1 MPQQQTIRS
10 TQVNPVIPGQAKSI
24 EQKYRKLSD
33 IDHCLERPGM
43 YVGSTKPRE
52 DEVHLVGAEGKF
64 ELRKVTY
71 NPALLKIFDE
81 IVSNSVDEH
90 RRNPK
95 LNEIKVT
102 VDQEKGV
109 VTIWD
114 NGGIPVV
121 KHAEYDE
128 WVPEMI
134 FSNLKA
140 GSNFNDDEERLVA
153 GTNGVGST
161 LTNIFSLKFRVR
173 TADRK
178 NAYSQTFSNN
188 MRDRTDA
195 KVIPWSEGFTE
206 ITFQPDLARFGMER
220 IDDSHVEM
228 MRKRCIDLAACNPG
242 LKMSFNGVER
252 KFKSF
257 AEYCRMYTDTV
268 AFEDGYRWRVGIAPS
283 AGSFTQVSFVN
294 SVETKDGGTH
304 VDYIMLQITDW
315 LRERVKKKHK
325 LELRPAELRNHFML
339 FIQADIVNPAFSSQT
354 KEKMITE
361 SREFGSQFKLSEKAL
376 KAILDSEIIQ
386 RILDWAQQK
395 ALADER
401 KQLRELNK
409 SIGKEKVLKL
419 VDAKG
424 KDREKCTL
432 GLFEGDS
439 AMSAFRKFRD
449 PQVQAAFPLRG
460 KFINVTELQNTRVI
474 QNQEVKDLLT
484 AIGLKMG
491 EPPKDLRYGKVLI
504 YSDADVDGDSIA
516 GLLMNFFGR
525 YWPELFDQGR
535 ICRVMTPLV
544 VAKKKGEVIP
554 FYTAADFEEWQGKQK
569 DISKWDVAYKK
580 GLAALEDDE
589 ARDIIQRP
597 KIHSFTGGQVL
608 KPTLDAWFASDPAI
622 RKQKIL
628 GTSPVDSEED
638 AQDCATV
645 PQT

>member
-1 MPQQQTIRS
+1 MKP
-10 TQVNPVIPGQAKSI
+10 PPIPSGKSI
-24 EQKYRKLSD
+24 EEKYRKLSD

-52 DEVHLVGAEGKF
+52 EEVHLLGAEDKF

-71 NPALLKIFDE
+71 NPAFLKIFDE

-109 VTIWD
+109 IVVWD

-161 LTNIFSLKFRVR
+161 LTNIFSTKFRIR

-178 NAYSQTFSNN
+178 NAFQQTFSNN
-188 MRDRTDA
+188 MRERTTP
-195 KVIPWSEGFTE
+195 KILEWKEGFTE
-206 ITFQPDLARFGMER
+206 IMFQPDIVRFGMER
-220 IDDSHVEM
+220 IDDVHLEM

-257 AEYCRMYTDTV
+257 ADYCRMYSGLVT
-268 AFEDGYRWRVGIAPS
+268 FEDSHRWRVGIAPS
-283 AGSFTQVSFVN
+283 AGGFTQVSFVN

-304 VDYIMLQITDW
+304 IDYVMLQITDW
-315 LRERVKKKHK
+315 LREKVKRKHK

-339 FIQADIVNPAFSSQT
+339 FVQADIVNPAFSSQT

-361 SREFGSQFKLSEKAL
+361 ARDFGSQFKLSEKAL
-376 KAILDSEIIQ
+376 KTIMDSEIIQ

-409 SIGKEKVLKL
+409 SLSKEKVLKL

-432 GLFEGDS
+432 SLYEGDS

-449 PQVQAAFPLRG
+449 PTTQGAFPLRG

-491 EPPKDLRYGKVLI
+491 EPPKELRYGKILI
-504 YSDADVDGDSIA
+504 YSDADPDGDSIA

-535 ICRVMTPLV
+535 ICRVETPLV
-544 VAKKKGEVIP
+544 VAKKKDEKIP
-554 FYTAADFEEWQGKQK
+554 FYSAADFEVWQSKQK
-569 DISKWDVAYKK
+569 DLTKWDIAYKK
-580 GLAALEDDE
+580 GLAALEDE
-589 ARDIIQRP
+589 EYKEIIQNPRMFS
-597 KIHSFTGGQVL
+597 IAGGSEL

-628 GTSPVDSEED
+628 GEQPDES
-638 AQDCATV
+638 
-645 PQT
+645 

>member
-1 MPQQQTIRS
+1 MKP
-10 TQVNPVIPGQAKSI
+10 PPIPAGKSI
-24 EQKYRKLSD
+24 EEKYRKLSD

-52 DEVHLVGAEGKF
+52 EEVYLLNAEDKF

-71 NPALLKIFDE
+71 NPAFLKIFDE

-95 LNEIKVT
+95 LNEIKVM
-102 VDQEKGV
+102 VDQEKGIV
-109 VTIWD
+109 VVWD
-114 NGGIPVV
+114 NGGIPVA

-161 LTNIFSLKFRVR
+161 LTNIFSTKFRVR

-178 NAYSQTFSNN
+178 HAFQQTFSNN
-188 MRDRTDA
+188 MRERTQP
-195 KVIPWSEGFTE
+195 KILEWKEGFTE
-206 ITFQPDLARFGMER
+206 IMFQPDLVRFGMER
-220 IDDSHVEM
+220 IDDIHLEM
-228 MRKRCIDLAACNPG
+228 MRKRCVDLAACNPG
-242 LKMSFNGVER
+242 LRMSFNGVER

-257 AEYCRMYTDTV
+257 ADYSRMYTDLVT
-268 AFEDGYRWRVGIAPS
+268 FEDSQRWRVGIAPS
-283 AGSFTQVSFVN
+283 AGGFTQVSFVN

-304 VDYIMLQITDW
+304 IDYVMLQITDW
-315 LRERVKKKHK
+315 LREKVKRKHK

-339 FIQADIVNPAFSSQT
+339 FVQADIVNPAFSSQT

-361 SREFGSQFKLSEKAL
+361 SRDFGSQFKLSEKAL
-376 KAILDSEIIQ
+376 KSILDSEIIQ

-432 GLFEGDS
+432 SVYEGDS

-449 PQVQAAFPLRG
+449 PSFQGAFPLRG

-491 EPPKDLRYGKVLI
+491 EPPKELRYGKVLI
-504 YSDADVDGDSIA
+504 YSDADPDGDSIA

-535 ICRVMTPLV
+535 ICRVETPLV
-544 VAKKKGEVIP
+544 VAKKKDEKIP
-554 FYTAADFEEWQGKQK
+554 FYSATHFEEWQSKQK
-569 DISKWDVAYKK
+569 DLSKWDIAYKK
-580 GLAALEDDE
+580 GLAALEDE
-589 ARDIIQRP
+589 EYKEIIQNPRMFS
-597 KIHSFTGGQVL
+597 ISGGNEL

-628 GTSPVDSEED
+628 GLAEESDPSE
-638 AQDCATV
+638 
-645 PQT
+645 

>member
-1 MPQQQTIRS
+1 MKSTAAIADKTI
-10 TQVNPVIPGQAKSI
+10 
-24 EQKYRKLSD
+24 EEKYRKLSD
-33 IDHCLERPGM
+33 IEHCLERPGM

-52 DEVHLVGAEGKF
+52 EELYLLNADGKF

-71 NPALLKIFDE
+71 NPAFLKIFDE

-109 VTIWD
+109 VVVWD

-121 KHAEYDE
+121 KHAQYDE

-178 NAYSQTFSNN
+178 NAFQQTFSNN
-188 MRDRTDA
+188 MRERTQP
-195 KVIPWSEGFTE
+195 KVLEWKEGFTE
-206 ITFQPDLARFGMER
+206 IAFQPDLARFGMER
-220 IDDSHVEM
+220 IDDVHLEL
-228 MRKRCIDLAACNPG
+228 MRKRCVDLAACNPG
-242 LKMSFNGVER
+242 LRMSFNGVER

-257 AEYCRMYTDTV
+257 ADYSRMYTDLV
-268 AFEDGYRWRVGIAPS
+268 VFEDAHRWRVGVAPS

-294 SVETKDGGTH
+294 AVETKDGGTH
-304 VDYIMLQITDW
+304 VDYVMQQISDW
-315 LRERVKKKHK
+315 MREKVKRKHK
-325 LELRPAELRNHFML
+325 IELRPAELRNHFML
-339 FIQADIVNPAFSSQT
+339 FVQADIVNPAFSSQT
-354 KEKMITE
+354 KEKLITE
-361 SREFGSQFKLSEKAL
+361 SRDFGSQFKLSDKAL
-376 KAILDSEIIQ
+376 KSIFESEIIQ

-409 SIGKEKVLKL
+409 SLSKEKVLKL

-432 GLFEGDS
+432 SLYEGDS

-449 PQVQAAFPLRG
+449 PTTQGAFPLRG
-460 KFINVTELQNTRVI
+460 KFINVTELPNTRVI

-491 EPPKDLRYGKVLI
+491 EPPKELRYGKVLI
-504 YSDADVDGDSIA
+504 YSDADPDGDSIA

-525 YWPELFDQGR
+525 YWPELFEQGR
-535 ICRVMTPLV
+535 ICRVETPLV
-544 VAKKKGEVIP
+544 VAKKKDEKIP
-554 FYTAADFEEWQGKQK
+554 FYSAADFEVWQSKQK
-569 DISKWDVAYKK
+569 DLTKWDIAYKK
-580 GLAALEDDE
+580 GLAALEDE
-589 ARDIIQRP
+589 EYKEIIQNPRMFS
-597 KIHSFTGGQVL
+597 ISGGSEL
-608 KPTLDAWFASDPAI
+608 KSTLDAWFASDPAV

-628 GTSPVDSEED
+628 GAGDETEE
-638 AQDCATV
+638 QNN
-645 PQT
+645 

>member
-1 MPQQQTIRS
+1 MKPPIPVAGKTI
-10 TQVNPVIPGQAKSI
+10 
-24 EQKYRKLSD
+24 EEKYRKLSD
-33 IDHCLERPGM
+33 IEHCLERPGM

-52 DEVHLVGAEGKF
+52 EELYLLNAEDKF
-64 ELRKVTY
+64 EIRKVTY
-71 NPALLKIFDE
+71 NPAFLKIFDE

-109 VTIWD
+109 VVIWD

-121 KHAEYDE
+121 KHAQYDE

-178 NAYSQTFSNN
+178 NAFQQTFSNN
-188 MRDRTDA
+188 MRERTTP
-195 KVIPWSEGFTE
+195 KVLEWKEGFTE
-206 ITFQPDLARFGMER
+206 IMFQPDLVRFGMER
-220 IDDSHVEM
+220 IDDVHLEL

-257 AEYCRMYTDTV
+257 ADYSRMYSDLIV
-268 AFEDGYRWRVGIAPS
+268 FEDAHRWRVGVAPS
-283 AGSFTQVSFVN
+283 PGGFTQISFVN
-294 SVETKDGGTH
+294 AVETKDGGTH
-304 VDYIMLQITDW
+304 VDYVMQQISDW
-315 LRERVKKKHK
+315 MREKVKKKHK

-354 KEKMITE
+354 KEKLITE
-361 SREFGSQFKLSEKAL
+361 SRDFGSQFKLSDKAL
-376 KAILDSEIIQ
+376 KSIFESEIIQ

-439 AMSAFRKFRD
+439 AMSFFRKFRD
-449 PQVQAAFPLRG
+449 PQVQGAFPLRG
-460 KFINVTELQNTRVI
+460 KFINVTELPNTRVI

-491 EPPKDLRYGKVLI
+491 EPPKDLRYGKILI

-525 YWPELFDQGR
+525 YWPELFEQER

-544 VAKKKGEVIP
+544 VAKRKGETLP
-554 FYTAADFEEWQGKQK
+554 FYSAADFDTWQEKQK
-569 DISKWDVAYKK
+569 DLSKWDIAYKK
-580 GLAALEDDE
+580 GLAALEDEE
-589 ARDIIQRP
+589 AKEIIVSP
-597 KIHSFTGGQVL
+597 KMFSIAGGSGL

-622 RKQKIL
+622 RKLKIL
-628 GTSPVDSEED
+628 GEPAEGAED
-638 AQDCATV
+638 NT
-645 PQT
+645 

>member
-1 MPQQQTIRS
+1 MKPPIPVAGKTI
-10 TQVNPVIPGQAKSI
+10 
-24 EQKYRKLSD
+24 EEKYRKLSD
-33 IDHCLERPGM
+33 IEHCLERPGM
-43 YVGSTKPRE
+43 YVGSTKPR
-52 DEVHLVGAEGKF
+52 DEELYLLNAEGKF
-64 ELRKVTY
+64 EIRKVTY
-71 NPALLKIFDE
+71 NPAFLKIFDE

-95 LNEIKVT
+95 LNEVKVT
-102 VDQEKGV
+102 VDQEKGIV
-109 VTIWD
+109 VVWD

-121 KHAEYDE
+121 KHAQYDE

-161 LTNIFSLKFRVR
+161 LTNIFSLKFRIR

-178 NAYSQTFSNN
+178 HAFQQTFSNN
-188 MRDRTDA
+188 MRERTPP
-195 KVIPWSEGFTE
+195 KVLEWKEGFTE
-206 ITFQPDLARFGMER
+206 IMFQPDLARFGMEG
-220 IDDSHVEM
+220 IDDVHLEL

-257 AEYCRMYTDTV
+257 ADYSRMYTDLV
-268 AFEDGYRWRVGIAPS
+268 VFEDAHRWRVGIAPS
-283 AGSFTQVSFVN
+283 PGGFTQVSFVN
-294 SVETKDGGTH
+294 AVETKDGGTH
-304 VDYIMLQITDW
+304 VDYVMQQISDW

-354 KEKMITE
+354 KEKLITE
-361 SREFGSQFKLSEKAL
+361 SRDFGSQFKLSDKAL
-376 KAILDSEIIQ
+376 KAIFDSEIIQ

-409 SIGKEKVLKL
+409 SLSKEKVLKL

-439 AMSAFRKFRD
+439 AMSFFRKFRD
-449 PQVQAAFPLRG
+449 PQVQGAFPLRG
-460 KFINVTELQNTRVI
+460 KFINVTELPNTRVI

-491 EPPKDLRYGKVLI
+491 EPPKDLRYGKILI

-525 YWPELFDQGR
+525 YWPELFEQER

-544 VAKKKGEVIP
+544 VAKRKGETLP
-554 FYTAADFEEWQGKQK
+554 FYSAADFDEWQEKQR
-569 DISKWDVAYKK
+569 DLSKWDIAYKK
-580 GLAALEDDE
+580 GLAALEDEE
-589 ARDIIQRP
+589 AKEIIVNP
-597 KIHSFTGGQVL
+597 KMFSIAGGSGL

-622 RKQKIL
+622 RKLKIL
-628 GTSPVDSEED
+628 GEPTESSED
-638 AQDCATV
+638 NT
-645 PQT
+645 

>member
-1 MPQQQTIRS
+1 MLQQQTTRS
-10 TQVNPVIPGQAKSI
+10 TGMKPPIAPQGKTI
-24 EQKYRKLSD
+24 EEKYRKLSD
-33 IDHCLERPGM
+33 IEHCLERPGM
-43 YVGSTKPRE
+43 YVGSIKPRE
-52 DEVHLVGAEGKF
+52 EEVYLLGAEDKF
-64 ELRKVTY
+64 EVRKVTY
-71 NPALLKIFDE
+71 NPAFLKIFDE
-81 IVSNSVDEH
+81 IVSNSIDEH

-95 LNEIKVT
+95 LNEVKVT
-102 VDQEKGV
+102 VDQSTGV
-109 VTIWD
+109 IVVWD

-121 KHAEYDE
+121 KHAQYDE

-161 LTNIFSLKFRVR
+161 LTNIFSLKFRIR
-173 TADRK
+173 TADK
-178 NAYSQTFSNN
+178 KHAFQQTFSNN
-188 MRDRTDA
+188 MRERTA
-195 KVIPWSEGFTE
+195 PKVLEWKDGFTE
-206 ITFQPDLARFGMER
+206 IMFQPDLARFGMEK
-220 IDDSHVEM
+220 IDDIHLEL

-257 AEYCRMYTDTV
+257 ADYSRMYSDLIV
-268 AFEDGYRWRVGIAPS
+268 FEDAQRWRVGIAPS

-304 VDYIMLQITDW
+304 IDYVMSQISDW
-315 LRERVKKKHK
+315 MREKVKRKHK
-325 LELRPAELRNHFML
+325 IELRPAELKNHFML
-339 FIQADIVNPAFSSQT
+339 FVQADIVNPAFSSQT

-361 SREFGSQFKLSEKAL
+361 SRDFGSQFKLSDKAL
-376 KAILDSEIIQ
+376 KAIFDSEIIQ

-409 SIGKEKVLKL
+409 SLSKEKVLKL

-424 KDREKCTL
+424 KDRERCTL
-432 GLFEGDS
+432 SLYEGDS
-439 AMSAFRKFRD
+439 AMSAFRKFRE
-449 PQVQAAFPLRG
+449 PTTQGAFPLRG
-460 KFINVTELQNTRVI
+460 KFINVTELPNTRVI

-504 YSDADVDGDSIA
+504 YSDADPDGDSIA

-525 YWPELFDQGR
+525 YWPEMFEQGR
-535 ICRVMTPLV
+535 ICRVETPLV
-544 VAKKKGEVIP
+544 VAKRKDEKIP
-554 FYTAADFEEWQGKQK
+554 FYTASDFDAWQSKQK
-569 DISKWDVAYKK
+569 DLTKWDIAYKK
-580 GLAALEDDE
+580 GLAALEDE
-589 ARDIIQRP
+589 EYKEIIQNPRMFS
-597 KIHSFTGGQVL
+597 ISGGSEL
-608 KPTLDAWFASDPAI
+608 TPTLNAWFASDPAI

-628 GTSPVDSEED
+628 GTGEETEE
-638 AQDCATV
+638 QNT
-645 PQT
+645 

>member
-1 MPQQQTIRS
+1 MKP
-10 TQVNPVIPGQAKSI
+10 PAIPSGKSI
-24 EQKYRKLSD
+24 EEKYRKLSD

-52 DEVHLVGAEGKF
+52 EEVYLLGADDKF

-71 NPALLKIFDE
+71 NPAFLKIFDE

-109 VTIWD
+109 IVVWD
-114 NGGIPVV
+114 NGGIPVA

-161 LTNIFSLKFRVR
+161 LTNIFSTKFRIR

-178 NAYSQTFSNN
+178 NAFQQTFSNN
-188 MRDRTDA
+188 MRERTQP
-195 KVIPWSEGFTE
+195 KILEWKEGFTE
-206 ITFQPDLARFGMER
+206 IMFQPDIARFGMER
-220 IDDSHVEM
+220 IDDIHIEL

-242 LKMSFNGVER
+242 LRMSFNGIER

-257 AEYCRMYTDTV
+257 ADYCRMYSDLV
-268 AFEDGYRWRVGIAPS
+268 AFEDSQRWRVGIAPS
-283 AGSFTQVSFVN
+283 AGGFTQVSFVN

-304 VDYIMLQITDW
+304 IDYVMLQITDW
-315 LRERVKKKHK
+315 LREKVKRKHK

-339 FIQADIVNPAFSSQT
+339 FVQADIVNPAFSSQT

-361 SREFGSQFKLSEKAL
+361 SRDFGSQFKLSEKAL

-409 SIGKEKVLKL
+409 SLSKEKVLKL

-432 GLFEGDS
+432 SLYEGDS

-449 PQVQAAFPLRG
+449 PTTQGAFPLRG
-460 KFINVTELQNTRVI
+460 KFINVTELQNTRII

-504 YSDADVDGDSIA
+504 YSDADPDGDSIA

-535 ICRVMTPLV
+535 ICRVETPLV
-544 VAKKKGEVIP
+544 VAKKKDEKIP
-554 FYTAADFEEWQGKQK
+554 FYSAADFEAWQSKQK
-569 DISKWDVAYKK
+569 DLTKWDIAYKK
-580 GLAALEDDE
+580 GLAALEDE
-589 ARDIIQRP
+589 EYKEIIQNPRMFS
-597 KIHSFTGGQVL
+597 ISGGNEL

-628 GTSPVDSEED
+628 GAPEGADPAE
-638 AQDCATV
+638 
-645 PQT
+645 

>member
-1 MPQQQTIRS
+1 MKP
-10 TQVNPVIPGQAKSI
+10 PAIPSGKSI
-24 EQKYRKLSD
+24 EEKYRKLSD

-52 DEVHLVGAEGKF
+52 EEVYLLGADDKF

-71 NPALLKIFDE
+71 NPAFLKIFDE

-109 VTIWD
+109 IVVWD
-114 NGGIPVV
+114 NGGIPVA

-161 LTNIFSLKFRVR
+161 LTNIFSTKFRIR

-178 NAYSQTFSNN
+178 NAFQQTFSNN
-188 MRDRTDA
+188 MRERTQP
-195 KVIPWSEGFTE
+195 KILEWKEGFTE
-206 ITFQPDLARFGMER
+206 IMFQPDIARFGMER
-220 IDDSHVEM
+220 IDDIHIEL

-242 LKMSFNGVER
+242 LRMSFNGIER

-257 AEYCRMYTDTV
+257 ADYCRMYSDLV
-268 AFEDGYRWRVGIAPS
+268 AFEDSQRWRVGIAPS
-283 AGSFTQVSFVN
+283 AGGFTQVSFVN

-304 VDYIMLQITDW
+304 IDYVMLQITDW
-315 LRERVKKKHK
+315 LREKVKRKHK

-339 FIQADIVNPAFSSQT
+339 FVQADIVNPAFSSQT

-361 SREFGSQFKLSEKAL
+361 SRDFGSQFKLSEKAL

-409 SIGKEKVLKL
+409 SLSKEKVLKL

-432 GLFEGDS
+432 SVYEGDS

-449 PQVQAAFPLRG
+449 PSFQGAFPLRG
-460 KFINVTELQNTRVI
+460 KFINVTELPNTRVI

-491 EPPKDLRYGKVLI
+491 ESPKDLRYGKVLI
-504 YSDADVDGDSIA
+504 YSDADPDGDSIA

-525 YWPELFDQGR
+525 YWPELFEQGR
-535 ICRVMTPLV
+535 ICRVETPLV
-544 VAKKKGEVIP
+544 VAKKKDEKIA
-554 FYTAADFEEWQGKQK
+554 FYTASDFDAWQTKQR
-569 DISKWDVAYKK
+569 DLSKWDIAYKK
-580 GLAALEDDE
+580 GLAALEDE
-589 ARDIIQRP
+589 EYKEIIQNPRMFS
-597 KIHSFTGGQVL
+597 ISGGSEL
-608 KPTLDAWFASDPAI
+608 TPTLNAWFASDPAI

-628 GTSPVDSEED
+628 GASEETEE
-638 AQDCATV
+638 QNT
-645 PQT
+645 

>member
-1 MPQQQTIRS
+1 MLQQQTTRNTS
-10 TQVNPVIPGQAKSI
+10 MKSPIPIAGKTI
-24 EQKYRKLSD
+24 EEKYRKLSD
-33 IDHCLERPGM
+33 IEHCLERPGM

-52 DEVHLVGAEGKF
+52 EELYLLNAEDKF

-71 NPALLKIFDE
+71 NPAFLKIFDE
-81 IVSNSVDEH
+81 IVSNSIDEH

-95 LNEIKVT
+95 LNDVKVT
-102 VDQEKGV
+102 IDQEKGTIV
-109 VTIWD
+109 IWD

-121 KHAEYDE
+121 KHAQYDE

-178 NAYSQTFSNN
+178 HAFQQTFSNN
-188 MRDRTDA
+188 MRERTPP
-195 KVIPWSEGFTE
+195 KVLEWKEGFTE
-206 ITFQPDLARFGMER
+206 IMFQPDLVRFGMEG
-220 IDDSHVEM
+220 IDDVHLEL

-242 LKMSFNGVER
+242 LKMSFNGAER

-257 AEYCRMYTDTV
+257 ADYSRMYTDLV
-268 AFEDGYRWRVGIAPS
+268 VFEDAHRWRVGVAPS
-283 AGSFTQVSFVN
+283 PGGFTQVSFVN
-294 SVETKDGGTH
+294 AVETKDGGTH
-304 VDYIMLQITDW
+304 VDYVMQQISDW

-354 KEKMITE
+354 KEKLITE
-361 SREFGSQFKLSEKAL
+361 SRDFGSQFKLSEKAL
-376 KAILDSEIIQ
+376 KSIFDSEIIQ

-409 SIGKEKVLKL
+409 SLSKEKVLKL

-439 AMSAFRKFRD
+439 AMSFFRKFRD
-449 PQVQAAFPLRG
+449 PSFQGAFPLRG
-460 KFINVTELQNTRVI
+460 KFINVTELPNTRVI

-491 EPPKDLRYGKVLI
+491 EPPKDLRYGKILI

-525 YWPELFDQGR
+525 YWPELFEQER

-544 VAKKKGEVIP
+544 VAKRKGETLP
-554 FYTAADFEEWQGKQK
+554 FYSAADFDEWQRKQK
-569 DISKWDVAYKK
+569 DLTKWDIAYKK
-580 GLAALEDDE
+580 GLAALEDEE
-589 ARDIIQRP
+589 AKEIIVNP
-597 KIHSFTGGQVL
+597 KMFSIAGGSGL

-622 RKQKIL
+622 RKLKIL
-628 GTSPVDSEED
+628 GEPTESSED
-638 AQDCATV
+638 NT
-645 PQT
+645 

>member
-1 MPQQQTIRS
+1 MLQQQTTRS
-10 TQVNPVIPGQAKSI
+10 TGMKPPPIPSGKSI
-24 EQKYRKLSD
+24 EEKYRKLSD

-52 DEVHLVGAEGKF
+52 EEVHLLGAEDKF

-71 NPALLKIFDE
+71 NPAFLKIFDE

-109 VTIWD
+109 IVVWD
-114 NGGIPVV
+114 NGGIPVA

-161 LTNIFSLKFRVR
+161 LTNIFSTKFRIR

-178 NAYSQTFSNN
+178 NAFQQTFSNN
-188 MRDRTDA
+188 MRERTPP
-195 KVIPWSEGFTE
+195 KILEWKEGFTE
-206 ITFQPDLARFGMER
+206 IMFQPDIVRFGMER
-220 IDDSHVEM
+220 IDDVHLEM

-257 AEYCRMYTDTV
+257 ADYCRMYSDLV
-268 AFEDGYRWRVGIAPS
+268 AFEDSQRWRVGIAPS
-283 AGSFTQVSFVN
+283 AGGFTQVSFVN

-304 VDYIMLQITDW
+304 IDYVMLQITDW
-315 LRERVKKKHK
+315 LREKVKRKHK

-339 FIQADIVNPAFSSQT
+339 FVQADIVNPAFSSQT

-361 SREFGSQFKLSEKAL
+361 ARDFGSQFKLSEKAL

-409 SIGKEKVLKL
+409 SLSKEKVLKL

-439 AMSAFRKFRD
+439 AMSFFRKFRD
-449 PQVQAAFPLRG
+449 PSFQGAFPLRG
-460 KFINVTELQNTRVI
+460 KFINVTELPNTRVI

-491 EPPKDLRYGKVLI
+491 EPPKDLRYGKILI

-525 YWPELFDQGR
+525 YWPELFEQER

-544 VAKKKGEVIP
+544 VAKRKGETLP
-554 FYTAADFEEWQGKQK
+554 FYSAADFDEWQRKQK
-569 DISKWDVAYKK
+569 DLTKWDIAYKK
-580 GLAALEDDE
+580 GLAALEDEE
-589 ARDIIQRP
+589 AKEIIVNP
-597 KIHSFTGGQVL
+597 KMFSIAGGSGL

-622 RKQKIL
+622 RKLKIL
-628 GTSPVDSEED
+628 GEPAESSED
-638 AQDCATV
+638 NT
-645 PQT
+645 

>member
-1 MPQQQTIRS
+1 MKP
-10 TQVNPVIPGQAKSI
+10 PPIPSGKSI
-24 EQKYRKLSD
+24 EEKYRKLSD

-52 DEVHLVGAEGKF
+52 EEVHLLGAEDKF

-71 NPALLKIFDE
+71 NPAFLKIFDE

-109 VTIWD
+109 IVVWD

-161 LTNIFSLKFRVR
+161 LTNIFSTKFRIR

-178 NAYSQTFSNN
+178 NAFQQTFSNN
-188 MRDRTDA
+188 MRERTPP
-195 KVIPWSEGFTE
+195 KILEWKEGFTE
-206 ITFQPDLARFGMER
+206 IMFQPDIVRFGMER
-220 IDDSHVEM
+220 IDDVHLEM

-257 AEYCRMYTDTV
+257 ADYCRMYSGLVT
-268 AFEDGYRWRVGIAPS
+268 FEDSHRWRVGIAPS
-283 AGSFTQVSFVN
+283 AGGFTQVSFVN

-304 VDYIMLQITDW
+304 IDYVMLQITDW
-315 LRERVKKKHK
+315 LREKVKRKHK

-339 FIQADIVNPAFSSQT
+339 FVQADIVNPAFSSQT

-361 SREFGSQFKLSEKAL
+361 ARDFGSQFKLSEKAL
-376 KAILDSEIIQ
+376 KTIMDSEIIQ

-409 SIGKEKVLKL
+409 SLSKEKVLKL

-432 GLFEGDS
+432 SLYEGDS

-449 PQVQAAFPLRG
+449 PTAQGAFPLRG

-491 EPPKDLRYGKVLI
+491 EPPKELRYGKILI
-504 YSDADVDGDSIA
+504 YSDADPDGDSIA

-535 ICRVMTPLV
+535 ICRVETPLV
-544 VAKKKGEVIP
+544 VAKKKDEKIP
-554 FYTAADFEEWQGKQK
+554 FYSAADFEVWQSKQK
-569 DISKWDVAYKK
+569 DLTKWDIAYKK
-580 GLAALEDDE
+580 GLAALEDE
-589 ARDIIQRP
+589 EYKEIIQNPRMFS
-597 KIHSFTGGQVL
+597 IAGGSEL

-628 GTSPVDSEED
+628 GEQPDES
-638 AQDCATV
+638 
-645 PQT
+645 

>member
-1 MPQQQTIRS
+1 MKQPTNS
-10 TQVNPVIPGQAKSI
+10 ASKSI
-24 EQKYRKLSD
+24 EEKYRKLSD

-52 DEVHLVGAEGKF
+52 EEVHLLGAEDKF

-71 NPALLKIFDE
+71 NPAFLKIFDE
-81 IVSNSVDEH
+81 IVSNSIDEH

-109 VTIWD
+109 IVVWD
-114 NGGIPVV
+114 NGGIPVA

-161 LTNIFSLKFRVR
+161 LTNIFSMKFRIR

-178 NAYSQTFSNN
+178 NAFQQTFSNN
-188 MRDRTDA
+188 MRERTVPKILA
-195 KVIPWSEGFTE
+195 WKEGFTE
-206 ITFQPDLARFGMER
+206 IMFQPDLVRFGMDR
-220 IDDSHVEM
+220 IDDTHLEM
-228 MRKRCIDLAACNPG
+228 MRKRCIDLVACNPG

-257 AEYCRMYTDTV
+257 ADYCRMYTDLVT
-268 AFEDGYRWRVGIAPS
+268 FEDSQRWRVGIAPS
-283 AGSFTQVSFVN
+283 AGGFTQVSFVN
-294 SVETKDGGTH
+294 SVETKDGGAH
-304 VDYIMLQITDW
+304 IDYIMLQITDW
-315 LRERVKKKHK
+315 LREKVKRKHK

-339 FIQADIVNPAFSSQT
+339 FVQADIVNPAFSSQT

-361 SREFGSQFKLSEKAL
+361 SRDFGSQFKLSEKAL

-401 KQLRELNK
+401 KQLRELNRNL
-409 SIGKEKVLKL
+409 GKEKVLKL

-424 KDREKCTL
+424 KDRESCTL
-432 GLFEGDS
+432 SLYEGDS
-439 AMSAFRKFRD
+439 AMSAFRKFRG
-449 PQVQAAFPLRG
+449 PTTQGAFPLRG

-504 YSDADVDGDSIA
+504 YSDADPDGDSIA

-525 YWPELFDQGR
+525 YWPELFEQGR
-535 ICRVMTPLV
+535 ICRVETPLV
-544 VAKKKGEVIP
+544 VAKKKDEKIP
-554 FYTAADFEEWQGKQK
+554 FYNAADFEAWQSKQK
-569 DISKWDVAYKK
+569 DLSKWDIAYKK
-580 GLAALEDDE
+580 GLAALEDE
-589 ARDIIQRP
+589 EYKEIIQNPRMFS
-597 KIHSFTGGQVL
+597 IAGGSEL

-628 GTSPVDSEED
+628 GEQPDES
-638 AQDCATV
+638 
-645 PQT
+645 